1 MYPKIGTHNYSGVFL
16 VGPQDYTSKGHKWD
30 PTLNFCTAS
39 VNDGHFTALTS
50 PHQGHNKEV
59 SGEDVVIMLSYEG
72 RWGNSFSE
80 IRRRK
85 SHLQLLKDFGAKVM
99 AKVTSTDDDKELE
112 KAEEAAI
119 KGEGHAVVQK
129 AKNEGVES
137 LSLHQKLLLL
147 IYAEGPTGPRDKSLD
162 RKNMN
167 RWENR
172 AMLVAI

>member
-1 MYPKIGTHNYSGVFL
+1 MYPKVGTHNYSGVFL

-30 PTLNFCTAS
+30 PTLNFCGAS
-39 VNDGHFTALTS
+39 VKDGHLTALTS
-50 PHQGHNKEV
+50 THQGHNEEI
-59 SGEDVVIMLSYEG
+59 SGEDVVIVLSFEG

-80 IRRRK
+80 IRHRR
-85 SHLQLLKDFGAKVM
+85 SHLQPLKDFGAKIV
-99 AKVTSTDDDKELE
+99 AKVTHADGDDELE

-119 KGEGHAVVQK
+119 KGGGHAVVQK
-129 AKNEGVES
+129 AKKDGVDS

-172 AMLVAI
+172 AMLLAI

>member
-1 MYPKIGTHNYSGVFL
+1 MYPKVGTHNYSGVFL
-16 VGPQDYTSKGHKWD
+16 VGPQDHTSKGYKWD
-30 PTLNFCTAS
+30 PTLNFCAAS
-39 VNDGHFTALTS
+39 VKDGHFAALTTTHHGYNS
-50 PHQGHNKEV
+50 EI
-59 SGEDVVIMLSYEG
+59 SSEDVVTILSFEG

-85 SHLQLLKDFGAKVM
+85 SALQPLKDFGAKIM
-99 AKVTSTDDDKELE
+99 AKVTNSDDDDLA

-119 KGEGHAVVQK
+119 KGEGQGVVQK
-129 AKNEGVES
+129 AKKEGVDS

-167 RWENR
+167 RWDNR
-172 AMLVAI
+172 AMLLEI

>member
-1 MYPKIGTHNYSGVFL
+1 MYPKVGTHNYSGVFL
-16 VGPQDYTSKGHKWD
+16 VGPQDHTSKGYKWD
-30 PTLNFCTAS
+30 PTLNFCAAS
-39 VNDGHFTALTS
+39 VKDGHFAVLTS
-50 PHQGHNKEV
+50 THQGHNKEI
-59 SGEDVVIMLSYEG
+59 SDEDAVIILSFEG

-85 SHLQLLKDFGAKVM
+85 SHLQPLKDFGAKIM
-99 AKVTSTDDDKELE
+99 AKVTNTDDNELE

-119 KGEGHAVVQK
+119 NGGGQAVVQK
-129 AKNEGVES
+129 AKKEGVES

-147 IYAEGPTGPRDKSLD
+147 IYAEGPTGPRDKALD

-172 AMLVAI
+172 ALLTAI